1 MAEVW
6 LPAGRPKNQPLRIV
20 CAYLFVATFFQMLK
34 LALTDFYKVLI
45 LVKYS
50 SRGGRR
56 SKCSWKNRNT
66 AYISAGQVVAQA
78 LGNGICPL
86 GLGLKR

>member
-1 MAEVW
+1 M
-6 LPAGRPKNQPLRIV
+6 
-20 CAYLFVATFFQMLK
+20 FVATFFQMLK

-78 LGNGICPL
+78 LGNSICPL
-86 GLGLKR
+86 GLGDGQDADLKP